1 MDAMKQKKMKEEWAG
16 TLTLL
21 EELSDEKRMHFALL
35 LSKLAKC
42 YVEDGD
48 HRAVLLVDN
57 REHLM
62 TISVGASEMEC
73 VEILNKAQEIMGMVV
88 TEDAPAREMF
98 N

>member
-1 MDAMKQKKMKEEWAG
+1 MDALMKRKMKEEWAG

-21 EELSDEKRMHFALL
+21 ENLPEEKRMHFALL

-42 YVEDGD
+42 YVEDSGYK
-48 HRAVLLVDN
+48 AVLLVDDDDQ
-57 REHLM
+57 LM

-73 VEILNKAQEIMGMVV
+73 MAILNKAQEVMGAVV